1 MSDLF
6 SIVRK
11 NDNPSG
17 RIIWSEDQI
26 AFIIKE
32 YNEHHSTT
40 KIADMFKTSP
50 ETIRNVLRKNGQKV
64 LSIEELKKIDY
75 PRNSNYFQ
83 TIDSPDKAY
92 WLGFL
97 YADGYIGRG
106 SEIRIGLSSKDEAH
120 LKKLLD
126 AIGATNSKIHHS
138 EKITLDKVFY
148 QSYISIRDKKMC
160 EDLRDKGCVNKKSLI
175 LTFPMEK
182 ISKNLYSHFVR
193 GYFDGDGSIHFTQC
207 GQAKKP
213 NYRISFYGTKDMLE
227 HIRAILGKDKLSLE
241 KKNSIYCLSING
253 NKQLEK
259 ILSFIYKDSYD
270 EIELTRKRQIYTNFL
285 LQRIGGEPTQV
296 GCE

>member
-1 MSDLF
+1 MNNLF
-6 SIVRK
+6 SITRK

-32 YNEHHSTT
+32 YNDHHSTT

-97 YADGYIGRG
+97 YADGYIGKG
-106 SEIRIGLSSKDEAH
+106 SEIRINLSSKDEEH
-120 LKKLLD
+120 LKKFLS
-126 AIGATNSKIHHS
+126 AIGASNSKIHHS
-138 EKITLDKVFY
+138 EKITQNKVFS
-148 QSYISIRDKKMC
+148 QSYISLRDKKMC
-160 EDLRDKGCVNKKSLI
+160 KDLGDKGCVNKKSFV
-175 LTFPMEK
+175 LTFPTEK
-182 ISKNLYSHFVR
+182 VPENLYSHFIR

-213 NYRISFYGTKDMLE
+213 NYRISFCGTKDMLE
-227 HIRAILGKDKLSLE
+227 HIRSILGKDKLSLE
-241 KKNSIYCLSING
+241 KRENIYSLSING

-259 ILSFIYKDSYD
+259 ILSFIYEGSYD
-270 EIELTRKRQIYTNFL
+270 EIELTRKRQIYNNFL
-285 LQRIGGEPTQV
+285 LQRFGGEPTNV

>member
-1 MSDLF
+1 MNDLF
-6 SIVRK
+6 SITRK

-26 AFIIKE
+26 AFIINE
-32 YNEHHSTT
+32 YNNHHSTT
-40 KIADMFKTSP
+40 KIANKFKVSR
-50 ETIRNVLRKNGQKV
+50 ESIRNVLRKNNCKV
-64 LSIEELKKIDY
+64 LSLEELGKINY
-75 PRNSNYFQ
+75 PRNSDYFQ
-83 TIDSPDKAY
+83 EINSPDKAY

-106 SEIRIGLSSKDEAH
+106 SEIRIGLSSKDEEH
-120 LKKLLD
+120 LKKFLD

-175 LTFPMEK
+175 LTFPTEK

-227 HIRAILGKDKLSLE
+227 HIRAILNKDNLALE
-241 KKNSIYCLSING
+241 KRNKIYSLTIMG
-253 NKQLEK
+253 NKQLES

-285 LQRIGGEPTQV
+285 LQRIGGEPIQV

>member
-1 MSDLF
+1 MNNLF
-6 SIVRK
+6 SITRK

-32 YNEHHSTT
+32 YNNHHSTT

-97 YADGYIGRG
+97 YADGYIGKG
-106 SEIRIGLSSKDEAH
+106 SEIRINLSSKDEEH
-120 LKKLLD
+120 LNKFLS
-126 AIGATNSKIHHS
+126 AIEASNNKIHHS
-138 EKITLDKVFY
+138 EKTISSKVFS
-148 QSYISIRDKKMC
+148 QSYISLRDKKMC
-160 EDLRDKGCVNKKSLI
+160 EDLKDKGCVNKKSFI
-175 LTFPMEK
+175 LTFPTEK
-182 ISKNLYSHFVR
+182 VPENLYSHFIR

-213 NYRISFYGTKDMLE
+213 NYRISFCGTKDMLE

-241 KKNSIYCLSING
+241 KRENIYSLSING

-259 ILSFIYKDSYD
+259 ILSFIYEGSYD
-270 EIELTRKRQIYTNFL
+270 EIELTRKRQIYNNFL
-285 LQRIGGEPTQV
+285 LQRFGGEPTNV

>member
-1 MSDLF
+1 MNNLF
-6 SIVRK
+6 SITRK

-32 YNEHHSTT
+32 YNDHHSTT

-97 YADGYIGRG
+97 YADGYISKG
-106 SEIRIGLSSKDEAH
+106 SEIRINLSSKDEEH
-120 LKKLLD
+120 LKKFLG
-126 AIGATNSKIHHS
+126 AIGASNSKIHYS
-138 EKITLDKVFY
+138 KKTISSKVFS
-148 QSYISIRDKKMC
+148 QSYISLKDKKMC
-160 EDLRDKGCVNKKSLI
+160 EDLKDKGCVNKKSFI
-175 LTFPMEK
+175 LTFPTEK
-182 ISKNLYSHFVR
+182 VPENLYSHFIR

-213 NYRISFYGTKDMLE
+213 NYRISFCGTKDMLE

-241 KKNSIYCLSING
+241 KRENIYSLSING

-259 ILSFIYKDSYD
+259 ILSFIYEGSYD
-270 EIELTRKRQIYTNFL
+270 EIELTRKRQIYNNFL
-285 LQRIGGEPTQV
+285 LQRFGGEPTNV

>member
-1 MSDLF
+1 MNNLF
-6 SIVRK
+6 SITRK

-40 KIADMFKTSP
+40 KIADMFKTSS

-97 YADGYIGRG
+97 YADGYIGKG
-106 SEIRIGLSSKDEAH
+106 SEIRINLSSKDEEH
-120 LKKLLD
+120 LRKFLS
-126 AIGATNSKIHHS
+126 AIEASNSKIHHS
-138 EKITLDKVFY
+138 EKIIQNKVFY
-148 QSYISIRDKKMC
+148 QSYISLKDKKMC
-160 EDLRDKGCVNKKSLI
+160 EDLEDKGCINKKSFI
-175 LTFPMEK
+175 LTFPTEK
-182 ISKNLYSHFVR
+182 VPENLYSHFIR

-213 NYRISFYGTKDMLE
+213 NYRISFCGTKDMLE
-227 HIRAILGKDKLSLE
+227 HIRAILGKYKLSLE
-241 KKNSIYCLSING
+241 KRENIYSLSING

-259 ILSFIYKDSYD
+259 ILSFIYEGSYD
-270 EIELTRKRQIYTNFL
+270 EIELTRKRQIYNNFL
-285 LQRIGGEPTQV
+285 LQRFGGEPTNV

>member
-1 MSDLF
+1 MNNLF

-32 YNEHHSTT
+32 YNDHHSTT
-40 KIADMFKTSP
+40 KIADMFKTSS

-97 YADGYIGRG
+97 YADGYIGKG
-106 SEIRIGLSSKDEAH
+106 SVIRINLSSKDEEH
-120 LKKLLD
+120 LKKFLG
-126 AIGATNSKIHHS
+126 AIGASNSKIHHS
-138 EKITLDKVFY
+138 EKIIQNKVFY
-148 QSYISIRDKKMC
+148 QSYISLRDKKMC
-160 EDLRDKGCVNKKSLI
+160 EDLEDKGCINKKSFI
-175 LTFPMEK
+175 LTFPTEK
-182 ISKNLYSHFVR
+182 VPENLYSHFIR

-213 NYRISFYGTKDMLE
+213 NYRISFCGTKDMLE
-227 HIRAILGKDKLSLE
+227 HIRAILSKDKLSLE
-241 KKNSIYCLSING
+241 KRNNIYSLSING

-259 ILSFIYKDSYD
+259 ILSFIYEGSYD
-270 EIELTRKRQIYTNFL
+270 EIELTRKRQIYNNFL
-285 LQRIGGEPTQV
+285 LQRFGGEPTNV

>member
-1 MSDLF
+1 MNNLF
-6 SIVRK
+6 SITRK

-32 YNEHHSTT
+32 YNDHHSTT
-40 KIADMFKTSP
+40 KIADMFKTSS

-97 YADGYIGRG
+97 YADGYIGKG
-106 SEIRIGLSSKDEAH
+106 SEIRINLSSKDEEH
-120 LKKLLD
+120 LRKFLS
-126 AIGATNSKIHHS
+126 AIEASNSKIHHS
-138 EKITLDKVFY
+138 EKIIQNKVFY
-148 QSYISIRDKKMC
+148 QSYISLRDKKMC
-160 EDLRDKGCVNKKSLI
+160 EDLEDKGCINKKSFI
-175 LTFPMEK
+175 LTFPTEK
-182 ISKNLYSHFVR
+182 VPENLYSHFIR
-193 GYFDGDGSIHFTQC
+193 GYFDGDGSIHFTQG

-213 NYRISFYGTKDMLE
+213 NYRISFCGTKDMLE

-241 KKNSIYCLSING
+241 KRENIYSLSING

-259 ILSFIYKDSYD
+259 ILSFIYEGSYD
-270 EIELTRKRQIYTNFL
+270 EIELTRKRQIYNNFL
-285 LQRIGGEPTQV
+285 LQRFGGEPTNV